1 MKWAVVENDVITNIY
16 QGPQPPEGSHPIP
29 EELNPF
35 KISWDGEKIVSYEH
49 TLSDEDVAG
58 INRDIRNR
66 KLVEC
71 DWTQLPDTP
80 LSTKEAWATYRQG
93 LRDLPNHV
101 NWPKLS
107 DSDWPVPPEG

>member
-16 QGPQPPEGSHPIP
+16 QGPQPPEGSYPIP

-35 KISWDGEKIVSYEH
+35 KISWDGEKIVAYEH

-58 INRDIRNR
+58 INRDIRDR

-71 DWTQLPDTP
+71 DWTQLPDATAD
-80 LSTKEAWATYRQG
+80 KAAWAAYRQA
-93 LRDLPNHV
+93 LRDLPSHQ
-101 NWPKLS
+101 NWPNLT
-107 DSDWPVPPEG
+107 DQDWPVRPSQ